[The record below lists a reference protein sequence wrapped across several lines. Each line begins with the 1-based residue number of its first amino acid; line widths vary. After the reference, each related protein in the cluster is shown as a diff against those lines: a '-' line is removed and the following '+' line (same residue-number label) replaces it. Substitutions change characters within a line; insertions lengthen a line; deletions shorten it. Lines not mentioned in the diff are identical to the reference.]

1 MNRDVTTMTKGELFH
16 AINDEA
22 RKPNSDLAFI
32 ATCIK
37 EEDRRI
43 NEYIKQCIKEERNAG

>member
-1 MNRDVTTMTKGELFH
+1 MTKGELFH